1 MTGSPDQE
9 RGTAMRF
16 TRTPTPTRAP
26 WVSSGDGAGHI
37 GSEDVSPTSGT
48 RRGTVVRP
56 RRVWGGLA
64 LALLGVAGAGIGL
77 MSSSWLLV
85 IAGGL
90 VLALG
95 ACLSW
100 AGGVMHDATTRL
112 DLRSE
117 LQAVRDGTT
126 HPGVA
131 AGAQTGSPAAHDEAA
146 RQSRVT
152 QQVLDRALQATPAGW
167 TRPAG
172 WTLLL
177 IAAVLLVSQWVVVAH
192 TATGRSNSYRDTALA
207 IVLAFTGL
215 RLALTRGPHRVAA
228 VLTGLAG
235 LVVLLTGV
243 LAGHDHTSLAVV
255 EGTTGVLTLVCAAAA
270 AFSPAGSG

>member
-1 MTGSPDQE
+1 
-9 RGTAMRF
+9 
-16 TRTPTPTRAP
+16 
-26 WVSSGDGAGHI
+26 
-37 GSEDVSPTSGT
+37 
-48 RRGTVVRP
+48 
-56 RRVWGGLA
+56 VWGGLA

-85 IAGGL
+85 VAGGL
-90 VLALG
+90 VLAVG
-95 ACLSW
+95 ACLGW
-100 AGGVMHDATTRL
+100 AGGVMHDATTGLSPR
-112 DLRSE
+112 RE
-117 LQAVRDGTT
+117 FHAVRDGTT

-146 RQSRVT
+146 RQSRLT
-152 QQVLDRALQATPAGW
+152 QQVLDQAHQATPAGW

-177 IAAVLLVSQWVVVAH
+177 VAAVLLVSQWEVVAH
-192 TATGRSNSYRDTALA
+192 TATGRTNSYRDTALVV
-207 IVLAFTGL
+207 VLALTGL
-215 RLALTRGPHRVAA
+215 RLALTPKPHRVAA
-228 VLTGLAG
+228 AVAGLAG
-235 LVVLLTGV
+235 LVLLLTGV